1 MFNQEMGIINKVL
14 LEVFNIAPRWYTNPW
29 LARAALLI
37 VNLWLGYPYWML
49 VTSGALQGIP
59 TDIYEAAQIDGAN
72 GWQRFTKITLPPLL
86 LVSVGPLMIASFI
99 YNFNNFNL
107 IYAFIGG
114 WATHPNGNDRGRIH
128 RHHHQLR
135 LQPGLRQRT
144 WRAIWLRI
152 GHFADFVCPDRFHVA
167 YPIPLYKYVGGNQ

>member
-86 LVSVGPLMIASFI
+86 LVSVGAVDDCFVHL
-99 YNFNNFNL
+99 
-107 IYAFIGG
+107 
-114 WATHPNGNDRGRIH
+114 
-128 RHHHQLR
+128 QL
-135 LQPGLRQRT
+135 
-144 WRAIWLRI
+144 
-152 GHFADFVCPDRFHVA
+152 
-167 YPIPLYKYVGGNQ
+167 